1 MIDTGKNTGKAA
13 FAAALAAVVI
23 GAGVL
28 AGWLF
33 ELEFLKRIAPGLVAM
48 NPATAAAFIL
58 AGASLALFLLSPR
71 GKDQKPR
78 ALILTARLCALVV
91 ALIGLAKLAGILCGW
106 DFGVDQWLFASQL
119 TDSVRFPNRM
129 APNTAFNFLLLGG
142 ALLFVDVKNRS
153 ARFWSEFSVVLV
165 GLGSLLAV
173 LAYVYD
179 IQSFYGLSAF
189 IPMALHTAI
198 TFLVLVVAFLLS
210 HTDSGLLAVFVGD
223 SAGGTMA
230 RRLLPAA
237 VLVPA
242 VFGWLTLQGEK
253 AGIYHGQFS
262 DAVFAVGNIL
272 VFAFLVCWSAKELF
286 SADLGRKKAEE
297 ALHDSQALY
306 RSLVD
311 QMPAGIFRKDA
322 EGRYVFVNSLFCQ
335 VMEMSVDQILGKTS
349 SELVACM
356 SATQATRRPVSDK
369 LGTQGMSHHE
379 SVMRTGRPIVV
390 ADEYQGSDGKR
401 SYYHTVKSPV
411 FGPDGKIVG
420 TQGMLF
426 DITDRKQAEAELSYE
441 RDLLRALLDNLP
453 DQIYFKDAQSH
464 FLKASKTQAENFGLK
479 SADELVGKT
488 DFDFFTE
495 EHARPAFEDEQ
506 EIIRTG
512 RPLIGKVEKE
522 VLKGGRESWALTS
535 KMPLRNKDGQIIGT
549 FGISKNIT
557 AIKEADEARRQSE
570 QLLQAMFDNSP
581 DRIYFKDTQSR
592 FLKLSH
598 VLAKRLG
605 LENPD
610 LAIGKTDFDF
620 QPPDRA
626 REFFEDE
633 QHIFQTGEPLIN
645 KTEKQ
650 ILPNGE
656 IGWTSTTKAPLRDQE
671 GKIFGL
677 VGINRDI
684 TQEKQVE
691 EMLRQQNVYLTALQ
705 ETTLDVISQLDLDR
719 LLENMVKR
727 AGQLMGTSTGF
738 LDLLEPGEDHLTPK
752 IAFGALAEESLKFPV
767 KLGEGLGG
775 KVWQTGQPML
785 IEDYDAWPGRIKS
798 HQGNLIQSIIEV
810 PLLSKSGFVGV
821 LGLAHEKGTNR
832 TFGPEA
838 VERLSQFARFA
849 TIAIEN
855 ARLYSTIQWELTERK
870 RTEAKLEQVH
880 KQLLETSR
888 RAGMAEVATNVLHN
902 VGNVLNSVNV
912 SASVVTDSVKKSK
925 VASLANVV
933 ALLREHEHDL
943 GTFITSDTKG
953 KQLPGYLS
961 QLSDHLL
968 ADQKTTVK
976 ELESL
981 RGNVEHIKEIVAM
994 QQSYAKVS
1002 GVKEIVNL
1010 CDLVEDSLRMNVGS
1024 FNRHGVEVIREFED
1038 VPLMNIEKHKILQI
1052 LINLIRNA
1060 KHACQDSDRAD
1071 KQLTVRVAN
1080 GAGRV
1085 KVSVIDN
1092 GIGISPENLTRIFS
1106 HGFTTRKDGHGFGL
1120 HSGALAAQEMGGSL
1134 TVHSE
1139 GLGRGATFTLELPCT
1154 TNEDSNE

>member
-1 MIDTGKNTGKAA
+1 MIDTGNNTGKTA
-13 FAAALAAVVI
+13 FAAALATVI
-23 GAGVL
+23 IGVGVL

-91 ALIGLAKLAGILCGW
+91 TLIGLAKLTGILCGW
-106 DFGVDQWLFASQL
+106 DLGVDRWLFASQL

-165 GLGSLLAV
+165 GFGSLLAV

-253 AGIYHGQFS
+253 AGIYHGQLS

-306 RSLVD
+306 HSLVD

-369 LGTQGMSHHE
+369 LETQGMSHHE

-390 ADEYQGSDGKR
+390 ADEYQGSDGRR

-426 DITDRKQAEAELSYE
+426 DITERKQAEAELSYE

-535 KMPLRNKDGQIIGT
+535 KMPFRNKDGQIIGT

-557 AIKEADEARRQSE
+557 AIKQVEAELAYQRDLLGTLMNYSPDSIFFKNLQSQFVRLSRSEVNNLRRVALIHYHASHRGDGEDPLPPHLASVEEFEKHVIGKSDAEIYGRERAGGFGHDEA
-570 QLLQAMFDNSP
+570 
-581 DRIYFKDTQSR
+581 
-592 FLKLSH
+592 
-598 VLAKRLG
+598 
-605 LENPD
+605 
-610 LAIGKTDFDF
+610 
-620 QPPDRA
+620 
-626 REFFEDE
+626 
-633 QHIFQTGEPLIN
+633 
-645 KTEKQ
+645 
-650 ILPNGE
+650 E
-656 IGWTSTTKAPLRDQE
+656 IMR
-671 GKIFGL
+671 
-677 VGINRDI
+677 
-684 TQEKQVE
+684 
-691 EMLRQQNVYLTALQ
+691 
-705 ETTLDVISQLDLDR
+705 
-719 LLENMVKR
+719 
-727 AGQLMGTSTGF
+727 
-738 LDLLEPGEDHLTPK
+738 
-752 IAFGALAEESLKFPV
+752 
-767 KLGEGLGG
+767 
-775 KVWQTGQPML
+775 TGQPMIGK
-785 IEDYDAWPGRIKS
+785 IEQTICPDGSTIWFMTTKVPWRNKDGE
-798 HQGNLIQSIIEV
+798 II
-810 PLLSKSGFVGV
+810 G
-821 LGLAHEKGTNR
+821 
-832 TFGPEA
+832 TFGT
-838 VERLSQFARFA
+838 AREI
-849 TIAIEN
+849 TDLKN
-855 ARLYSTIQWELTERK
+855 A
-870 RTEAKLEQVH
+870 EAKLEQVY

-888 RAGMAEVATNVLHN
+888 QAGMAEVATGVLHN

-912 SASVVTDSVKKSK
+912 SSTLLVDLLKRSK
-925 VASLANVV
+925 IGNVGRVAALMQGNAAHLGEFMIQDPKGRKIPAFLADLAKHLALEQVV
-933 ALLREHEHDL
+933 AL
-943 GTFITSDTKG
+943 
-953 KQLPGYLS
+953 
-961 QLSDHLL
+961 
-968 ADQKTTVK
+968 K
-976 ELESL
+976 ELAGL
-981 RGNVEHIKEIVAM
+981 HKNIEHIKEIVTM

-1002 GVKEIVNL
+1002 GVTQAMKVQ
-1010 CDLVEDSLRMNVGS
+1010 DLIEEALRMNEGALA
-1024 FNRHGVEVIREFED
+1024 RHGVQLVRDYKTDLPEITVD
-1038 VPLMNIEKHKILQI
+1038 KHTVMQI
-1052 LINLIRNA
+1052 LINLMRNA
-1060 KHACQDSDRAD
+1060 KYACDDAAVFGD
-1071 KQLTVRVAN
+1071 KQITVRASN
-1080 GAGRV
+1080 GEGRV
-1085 KVSVIDN
+1085 KISVIDN
-1092 GIGISPENLTRIFS
+1092 GIGIPPENLTRIFS
-1106 HGFTTRKDGHGFGL
+1106 HGFTTRKGGHGFGL
-1120 HSGALAAQEMGGSL
+1120 HSGALAAKGMGGSL
-1134 TVHSE
+1134 TVHSD
-1139 GLGRGATFTLELPCT
+1139 GPGQGATFTLELPV
-1154 TNEDSNE
+1154 NPK